1 MVSRRSG
8 SRSSRTAR
16 ALPPAVSS
24 SDVSSA
30 SSQPEDRPAKSPR
43 HVSRK
48 PKKGGVLRTEC
59 VVYEPKSN
67 LKTAVESESEQSV
80 VGSSSKGKASRR
92 GQSSTRK
99 PAKKR
104 GGSRRNASKG
114 KTTSLRRP
122 KSIRSKA
129 GKRSTGSRRR
139 ASRKSKT
146 Q

>member
-8 SRSSRTAR
+8 SRSSRPAR

-43 HVSRK
+43 RVSRK
-48 PKKGGVLRTEC
+48 PKKAGVSRIES
-59 VVYEPKSN
+59 KSN

-80 VGSSSKGKASRR
+80 VGSSSKGITSRR
-92 GQSSTRK
+92 GQSSSRK

-114 KTTSLRRP
+114 KTTSSRRP

>member
-16 ALPPAVSS
+16 ALPPAVTS

-30 SSQPEDRPAKSPR
+30 SSQQEDRPAKSPR

-48 PKKGGVLRTEC
+48 PKKAGVSRIES
-59 VVYEPKSN
+59 KSN

-80 VGSSSKGKASRR
+80 VGSSSKGIASRR

-99 PAKKR
+99 PANKR

-114 KTTSLRRP
+114 KTTSSRRP

-129 GKRSTGSRRR
+129 GKRSTGSRRI
-139 ASRKSKT
+139 AFRK
-146 Q
+146 